1 MKVSAM
7 VADVS
12 FFLLDEPDSDLLK
25 RREILDRELFVAK
38 DR

>member
-1 MKVSAM
+1 M

-12 FFLLDEPDSDLLK
+12 SFLLAEPGSDLLK